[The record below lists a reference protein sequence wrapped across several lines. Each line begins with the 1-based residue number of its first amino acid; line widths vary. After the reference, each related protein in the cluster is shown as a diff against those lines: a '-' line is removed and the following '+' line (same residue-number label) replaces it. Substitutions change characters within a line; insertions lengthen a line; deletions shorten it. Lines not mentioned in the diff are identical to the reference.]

1 MYEKPGSRHADEHS
15 LQLVGLADLPMA
27 ASQQPAG
34 GQQTAEY
41 MLLRPDFM
49 PDAMISCEI
58 MCFWVTK
65 ILTLYLVGCS
75 DSAASNA

>member
-1 MYEKPGSRHADEHS
+1 MYEMPGSRHAEEHS
-15 LQLVGLADLPMA
+15 LQLVGLANPPMA

-34 GQQTAEY
+34 AQQTAEY

-58 MCFWVTK
+58 MCFW
-65 ILTLYLVGCS
+65 LTDRLALYLLGCS
-75 DSAASNA
+75 DSNA